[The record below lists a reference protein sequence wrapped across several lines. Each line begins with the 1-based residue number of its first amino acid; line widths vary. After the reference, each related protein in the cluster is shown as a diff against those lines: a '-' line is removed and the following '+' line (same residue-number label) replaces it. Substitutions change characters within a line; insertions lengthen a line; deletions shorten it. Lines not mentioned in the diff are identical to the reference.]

1 MLFQLLLFRLGP
13 WVGLIRCKKKRD
25 IKFVLLVTAGIYFIG
40 FIMCV
45 RELCIRDQWKGILEV
60 FFAMFPHYL
69 CYIFAGCLIAR
80 CVWSAWSER
89 VWKRIR
95 RIAFMLTILG
105 IFIENY
111 WNSKILQIFYDFFH

>member
-1 MLFQLLLFRLGP
+1 M
-13 WVGLIRCKKKRD
+13 
-25 IKFVLLVTAGIYFIG
+25 LLVTAGIYFIG

-95 RIAFMLTILG
+95 RTAFMLTILG